1 MVVHLYL
8 IIENIVIIIYEYK
21 SQPIE
26 LTMQFPTILIC
37 IYNDGG
43 VTILMTVPW
52 EGENN
57 YNRRQTV
64 WYCQWSP
71 QCLTW
76 PELDLIFIIISLD
89 HYLEN
94 NTNNGWGWEENTWT
108 CSQLSSVHSMGW
120 VGFNKSMLGIFRS
133 WLGYNY
139 NMTIISL

>member
-1 MVVHLYL
+1 MKR
-8 IIENIVIIIYEYK
+8 IINRK
-21 SQPIE
+21 ANQLNWQCSFQPYWSAFI
-26 LTMQFPTILIC
+26 MRV
-37 IYNDGG
+37 GW

-71 QCLTW
+71 QCLHW

>member
-1 MVVHLYL
+1 M
-8 IIENIVIIIYEYK
+8 ENIVIIIDEYK

-64 WYCQWSP
+64 WHYQWSP
-71 QCLTW
+71 QCLQW

-139 NMTIISL
+139 NMTIIPL

>member
-1 MVVHLYL
+1 MVVCLYL
-8 IIENIVIIIYEYK
+8 IINQKNHKYK
-21 SQPIE
+21 RQPIE
-26 LTMQFPTILIC
+26 LTMQCWTIAILIC

-71 QCLTW
+71 QCLHW
-76 PELDLIFIIISLD
+76 PELDLIFIIISLV

-120 VGFNKSMLGIFRS
+120 VGFNKSMLGICRS